1 VSDIQIHV
9 AIAHLRIEEIISGEA
24 EADLETV
31 LSELDQAIHLADAV
45 LNGGKVENFDRIPGP
60 LTNPELRTRAE
71 AVKNLVARFKQVAME
86 RLQEAER
93 SQKNSTRYLL
103 FHSTFREA
111 LIEARR
117 LEDSLE
123 RYEALNQE
131 KSRILFLAIP
141 GVWALVVAAAG
152 TALWSL
158 ERQRRKS
165 EGDLRKLNEQL
176 LSQAEELKD
185 HRERLTELI
194 DARTAELSGANA
206 RLSVEASEREMAEAA
221 LKASET
227 QLRMLS
233 ARLMSAQET
242 ERRNIARELHDEL
255 GHSLTIMKLRLK
267 SVERK
272 LQAHADIRDNCDDI
286 IKFIDQTIESV
297 RRLSR
302 DLSPAILEDLGL
314 TAAIH
319 WLMDNFSRNFDG
331 DMELDIEDIDH
342 LFTENSQIMIYRV
355 LQEAVTNIGK
365 HAQAGKVSVVIK
377 KTDARVS
384 FVIQDNGKG
393 FGSPL
398 SLMRDP
404 AGKGLGLAI
413 MEERARMLNGSLDVQ
428 SQEGI
433 GTRIAFSIPLQEVKP

>member
-1 VSDIQIHV
+1 
-9 AIAHLRIEEIISGEA
+9 
-24 EADLETV
+24 
-31 LSELDQAIHLADAV
+31 
-45 LNGGKVENFDRIPGP
+45 
-60 LTNPELRTRAE
+60 
-71 AVKNLVARFKQVAME
+71 
-86 RLQEAER
+86 
-93 SQKNSTRYLL
+93 
-103 FHSTFREA
+103 
-111 LIEARR
+111 
-117 LEDSLE
+117 
-123 RYEALNQE
+123 
-131 KSRILFLAIP
+131 
-141 GVWALVVAAAG
+141 VWALVVAAAG

-413 MEERARMLNGSLDVQ
+413 MEERVRMLNGSLDVQ